1 MREDGTEDAASEA
14 TRERMMLFSPQVL
27 LVAFG
32 HPRQES
38 WIASHRNDFADLR
51 AVVGVGGTFNFW
63 AGRIKRAPAW
73 MRTIGLEW
81 LWRLSQEPKR
91 WRRIWNAVVVFPLC
105 VCMDYFRRKM
115 T

>member
-1 MREDGTEDAASEA
+1 
-14 TRERMMLFSPQVL
+14 MMLFSPQVL